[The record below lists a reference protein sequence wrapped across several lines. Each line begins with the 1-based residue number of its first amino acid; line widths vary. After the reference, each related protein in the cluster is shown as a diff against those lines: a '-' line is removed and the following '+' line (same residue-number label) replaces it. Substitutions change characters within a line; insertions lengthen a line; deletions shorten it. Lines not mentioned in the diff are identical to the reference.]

1 MKILTVVGLIGLI
14 ISIILI
20 AQKIIKKDKSKISI
34 KIAIPILTVFFV
46 LFIIGV
52 SNLPAVLESMQDSRA
67 AAEEYHD
74 LEQLVSNAFPS
85 GQISTSGN
93 ILTITY
99 TNDALGIGR
108 CIVCVDMNVRSGLQ
122 KIYKSYEFQKYDTV
136 VIKAMTKMPNRSVN
150 SPRELGMSLTF
161 DQSELEK
168 VPNFDNVYNDQLIL
182 LQGKHRTYIH
192 PDIMKRLDANDIK
205 ELFPNN

>member
-1 MKILTVVGLIGLI
+1 MKILTGIGLIGFI
-14 ISIILI
+14 IFIILI
-20 AQKIIKKDKSKISI
+20 AQKIIKKDKSKLSI
-34 KIAIPILTVFFV
+34 KILIPIFTVFFV

-52 SNLPAVLESMQDSRA
+52 SNLPAVLESMQDGRE
-67 AAEEYHD
+67 AAEEYHY

-85 GQISTSGN
+85 GEISTSGD

-122 KIYKSYEFQKYDTV
+122 KIYKNYEFQKYDTV
-136 VIKAMTKMPNRSVN
+136 VIKVMTKMPNRSVN
-150 SPRELGMSLTF
+150 SPRELGMSLTY

-168 VPNFDNVYNDQLIL
+168 APNFEDVKNPQLIL
-182 LQGKHRTYIH
+182 LQGKHKTYIH
-192 PDIMKRLDANDIK
+192 PDIMKRLDENDIK
-205 ELFPNN
+205 ELFPND

>member
-1 MKILTVVGLIGLI
+1 MKILTDIGLIGFI

-20 AQKIIKKDKSKISI
+20 VQKIIKKDKSKISM
-34 KIAIPILTVFFV
+34 KISIPILTVFFA
-46 LFIIGV
+46 LFIIGI
-52 SNLPAVLESMQDSRA
+52 SNLPAVLESMQDSREA
-67 AAEEYHD
+67 AQEYHD
-74 LEQLVSNAFPS
+74 LEQLVSNAFHD
-85 GQISTSGN
+85 GQISTSGDV
-93 ILTITY
+93 LTITY

-122 KIYKSYEFQKYDTV
+122 KIYKYIGFEKYDTV
-136 VIKAMTKMPNRSVN
+136 IIKVMTKMPNRSVN

-168 VPNFDNVYNDQLIL
+168 VPNFEDVKNNQLIL
-182 LQGKHRTYIH
+182 LQGKHKTYVH

-205 ELFPNN
+205 ELFPND